1 MIEKKLKIKN
11 KWGLHARPAGKFIR
25 LAAKSSSE
33 VYLEKDG
40 EKANGKSILEI
51 LSLALEYNSCVKVIV
66 NGKDEEDAIKTIE
79 DFLSSQEEQ

>member
-1 MIEKKLKIKN
+1 MIEKNLRIKH

-25 LAAKSSSE
+25 LAAQFNSE

-51 LSLALEYNSCVKVIV
+51 LSLALEYGSFVKVV
-66 NGKDEEDAIKTIE
+66 DNGKDEKDALKKIE
-79 DFLSSQEEQ
+79 DFLSQEGE

>member
-1 MIEKKLKIKN
+1 MIEKNLKIKN

-25 LAAKSSSE
+25 LATKFSSD

-51 LSLALEYNSCVKVIV
+51 LSLALEYGSQVKIIV
-66 NGKDEEDAIKTIE
+66 NGKDEEIALKTIE
-79 DFLSSQEEQ
+79 DFLSQEEK

>member
-1 MIEKKLKIKN
+1 MIEKNLKIKH

-25 LAAKSSSE
+25 LAAKFKSD

-51 LSLALEYNSCVKVIV
+51 LSLALEYGSSVKIIAS
-66 NGKDEEDAIKTIE
+66 GKDEKDALKTIE
-79 DFLSSQEEQ
+79 DFLSQEEE

>member
-1 MIEKKLKIKN
+1 MIEKNLRIKN

-25 LAAKSSSE
+25 LVTNFNSD

-51 LSLALEYNSCVKVIV
+51 LSLALEYGSWVKITV

-79 DFLSSQEEQ
+79 DFLSQEKE